1 LVHEAINKITTPTA
15 TMVQFFFKLDV
26 VAPVVV
32 LLSLLLRPQLITP
45 ERHDLS
51 VWVELPSAQAK
62 REQPESR
69 TA

>member
-32 LLSLLLRPQLITP
+32 LLSLLFRPQLITP
-45 ERHDLS
+45 ER
-51 VWVELPSAQAK
+51 ELA
-62 REQPESR
+62 R
-69 TA
+69 